1 MLKQRVITAVIL
13 IALLLGAILAPTP
26 WALVLILC
34 VMASCAVWEWLRLSS
49 SDKTALPVVV
59 AVLFAAGTLFYAQ
72 QWISAEQAGLQ
83 HSSWFVLIA
92 PVVLMYWVVGVGV
105 MLALAQTEKRQ
116 SRMALSLFG
125 VASIAVAWA
134 ALVDMWLY
142 RGAWYLLSV
151 LIVVWVA
158 DITAY
163 FTGKAFG
170 KRKLAPRISP
180 GKTWAGFSGGVLGV
194 VLWVLISAQWAGSF
208 GAELV
213 QNWSWFGA
221 VVFAVILAVF
231 SVVGDL
237 FESLLKRRAGYK
249 DSSQLLP
256 GHGGVLDRIDALI
269 PVAPLAAFMAGP
281 WLNALVAAP
290 IGAGGL

>member
-13 IALLLGAILAPTP
+13 IALLVGAILAPTP

-34 VMASCAVWEWLRLSS
+34 VLGSCAVWEWLRLSY
-49 SDKTALPVVV
+49 SDQIAIPTLLALLFAGASLYYSQLWIHNFAVDQQPSHIFILISPVVI
-59 AVLFAAGTLFYAQ
+59 AY
-72 QWISAEQAGLQ
+72 WI
-83 HSSWFVLIA
+83 I
-92 PVVLMYWVVGVGV
+92 GVGV
-105 MLALAQTEKRQ
+105 MLAIAQTATRQ

-125 VASIAVAWA
+125 VVSIAVAWA

-142 RGAWYLLSV
+142 RGAWYLLSM
-151 LIVVWVA
+151 LMIVWVA
-158 DITAY
+158 DIAAY
-163 FTGKAFG
+163 FTGRAFG
-170 KRKLAPRISP
+170 KRKLAPRVSP
-180 GKTWAGFSGGVLGV
+180 GKTWAGLLGGVIAV
-194 VLWVLISAQWAGSF
+194 VLWVIVSAQWTGSF

-213 QNWSWFGA
+213 HNWSWFGA
-221 VVFAVILAVF
+221 AVFAVVLALF

-269 PVAPLAAFMAGP
+269 PVAPLAAFAAGP
-281 WLNALVAAP
+281 WLAVLLNKAA
-290 IGAGGL
+290 